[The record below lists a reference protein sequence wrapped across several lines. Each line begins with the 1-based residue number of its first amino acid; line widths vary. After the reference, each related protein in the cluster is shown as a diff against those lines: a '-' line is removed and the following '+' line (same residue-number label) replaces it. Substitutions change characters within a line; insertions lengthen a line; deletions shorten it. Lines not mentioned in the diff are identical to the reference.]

1 MINEKKKKKKKKKAA
16 KKIKILSN
24 APLTCLPI
32 FTPGITPFSIT
43 SLEKFHQRV
52 VLAYAENIFV
62 IFRYIWPPE
71 SKLEWCKCV
80 HVERSEI
87 WVKKYIFWTKN
98 MF

>member
-1 MINEKKKKKKKKKAA
+1 MTLVLGDRYEH
-16 KKIKILSN
+16 
-24 APLTCLPI
+24 
-32 FTPGITPFSIT
+32 
-43 SLEKFHQRV
+43 SLEEFHQHV
-52 VLAYAENIFV
+52 VLAYVENIFV

-87 WVKKYIFWTKN
+87 WVKKYIFGSKN